1 MNLDDYQN
9 AALETLIYGTEEHLT
24 YGLAAEVGEV
34 MSLMQKV
41 ARHDPRYWA
50 EEPDEFFGD
59 YTPLFKEKIF
69 SEMGDVLWY
78 LSCLA
83 NYHGFPLSAVAQHNL
98 EKLGKR
104 KTEGKIQGD
113 GDNR

>member
-1 MNLDDYQN
+1 MELDDYQN
-9 AALETLIYGTEEHLT
+9 KALSTLLVNTENHLT

-41 ARHDPRYWA
+41 ARRDPRYWDMG
-50 EEPDEFFGD
+50 EPFFGD
-59 YTPLFKEKIF
+59 YTPLFKEKLF
-69 SEMGDVLWY
+69 AELGDVLWY

-83 NYHGFPLSAVAQHNL
+83 SYHGFPMSAIAQHNL

-104 KTEGKIQGD
+104 KAEDKIQGD

>member
-1 MNLDDYQN
+1 MDIDTYQA
-9 AALETLIYGTEEHLT
+9 AALDTLMHNTEEHLT

-41 ARHDPRYWA
+41 ARHDPRYWS
-50 EEPDEFFGD
+50 EEADLFFGD
-59 YTPLFKEKIF
+59 YTPLLKEKIF
-69 SEMGDVLWY
+69 AELGDVLWY

-83 NYHGFPLSAVAQHNL
+83 SYHGFSMSSIALHNL

-104 KTEGKIQGD
+104 KVEGKIQGD

>member
-1 MNLDDYQN
+1 MDLDDYQN
-9 AALETLIYGTEEHLT
+9 VALDTLLYGSEEHLT

-34 MSLMQKV
+34 MSLMQKA
-41 ARHDPRYWA
+41 ARRDPRYW
-50 EEPDEFFGD
+50 DDNDHVILGD

-69 SEMGDVLWY
+69 AELGDVLWY

-83 NYHGFPLSAVAQHNL
+83 NYHGFPMNAIARHNL

-104 KTEGKIQGD
+104 KAYGTIQGN